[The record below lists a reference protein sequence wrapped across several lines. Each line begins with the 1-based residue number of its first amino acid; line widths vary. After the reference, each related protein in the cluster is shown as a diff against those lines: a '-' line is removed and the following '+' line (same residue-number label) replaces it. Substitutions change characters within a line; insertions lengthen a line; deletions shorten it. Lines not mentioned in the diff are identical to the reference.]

1 MAPSVGQAYQPGNG
15 PRFFLYQQSAEL
27 SGSLGRLV
35 ELAQGDDPLAP
46 VTVVGLST
54 YANLTLRHGLA
65 RNGFANVR
73 FLVFPRLAEFL
84 GSPSLGCQGRRPLT
98 SVLES
103 ASVRA
108 AMGGTSGILSELR
121 SHTSTIQSVKSA
133 FRQLRHASEAALTSL
148 ASRDQLR
155 REVVG
160 LYRSFR
166 EHTREFYDA
175 EDLAQAAATAV
186 RRGQATGLADLGS
199 ILFFQVRGLSPGQR
213 GLVAALAELGRCAL
227 FLGLTGDDEA
237 DAPVEALA
245 QELSPFLGSQ
255 ERSAT
260 TGAAGPGVPSPAAN
274 RLLIAP
280 DPHEEVRWVIR
291 QLAAHAETGMPFRRM
306 AVLYGAQAP
315 YNTLVREELLLAGFP
330 VAGPNPSPL
339 SKTAVGRTLTGLLQ
353 LSLGELP
360 RDGVTAW
367 LTGCPVRPP
376 TEQRAENFS
385 PSNWD
390 AISKKA
396 AIVGGLPQWTE
407 RLDRY
412 ASETERSSRAR
423 EEKGEISEAQASL
436 MLSEARSARELQRF
450 LETLAE
456 DLSPPPPG
464 SSWSTYSRWALG
476 LLRRYL
482 APEGQIPPPEQES
495 LAKIKDILDGL
506 AAADSVEASPTQT
519 VFVETLEE
527 ALQGAGG
534 PPGSDRKGRLRRPHC
549 RRCRHEL

>member
-35 ELAQGDDPLAP
+35 ESAQGDDPLAP
-46 VTVVGLST
+46 VTVVGPST

-65 RNGFANVR
+65 RNGFAKVR

-84 GSPSLGCQGRRPLT
+84 GAPSLAARGRRPLT

-103 ASVRA
+103 AAVRA

-148 ASRDQLR
+148 ATRNQLR

-175 EDLAQAAATAV
+175 EDLTRAAATV
-186 RRGQATGLADLGS
+186 RSGQATGLADLGY

-213 GLVAALAELGRCAL
+213 DLVAALAELGRCAL

-237 DAPVEALA
+237 DAPVETLA
-245 QELSPFLGSQ
+245 QELSPFLGSP
-255 ERSAT
+255 ERSAP
-260 TGAAGPGVPSPAAN
+260 TGAAGPGVPSPAVN

-291 QLAAHAETGMPFRRM
+291 QLAAHAETGIPSRRM
-306 AVLYGAQAP
+306 AALYGAQAP
-315 YNTLVREELLLAGFP
+315 YNTLVREELLLSGFP

-360 RDGVTAW
+360 RDGVT
-367 LTGCPVRPP
+367 T
-376 TEQRAENFS
+376 TS
-385 PSNWD
+385 
-390 AISKKA
+390 
-396 AIVGGLPQWTE
+396 T
-407 RLDRY
+407 
-412 ASETERSSRAR
+412 AS
-423 EEKGEISEAQASL
+423 GY
-436 MLSEARSARELQRF
+436 F
-450 LETLAE
+450 
-456 DLSPPPPG
+456 
-464 SSWSTYSRWALG
+464 
-476 LLRRYL
+476 
-482 APEGQIPPPEQES
+482 
-495 LAKIKDILDGL
+495 
-506 AAADSVEASPTQT
+506 
-519 VFVETLEE
+519 
-527 ALQGAGG
+527 
-534 PPGSDRKGRLRRPHC
+534 
-549 RRCRHEL
+549 